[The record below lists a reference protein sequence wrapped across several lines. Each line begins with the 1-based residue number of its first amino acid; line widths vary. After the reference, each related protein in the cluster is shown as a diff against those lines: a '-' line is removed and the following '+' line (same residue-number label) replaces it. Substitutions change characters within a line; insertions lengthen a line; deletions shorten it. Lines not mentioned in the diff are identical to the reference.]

1 MQDPVQDH
9 HGQELLGP
17 LVQDGH
23 VLGAQVLAPAQPVLG
38 RRPPIIH
45 PGLGQLQGRA
55 AHMQD
60 EGDAGL
66 GQLRPEGVEVDVPRR
81 AVQGRPVRHPH
92 RLEVAGQHEVQLL
105 QGQLRVVQRNGGH
118 AHQPV
123 IGGAEVDHVPVVRPG
138 RAIAQPALQL
148 GRRREGHAQAVG
160 REHQLLAEA
169 EQVHGGAPVAGIEG
183 PQGLDL
189 LGLLDQGVTQGH
201 LGRHVLGA
209 VRPALV
215 HDHRH
220 LLVGDDGGRVG
231 HLGDLV
237 PQAGVGIAL
246 QEVRQLHDVAV
257 GVIDVAVR
265 RRVGHG
271 RLLRGCRF
279 LSKTMRRRRRGGKA
293 GAHSPSTALAMMLRW
308 ISLVP
313 A

>member
-38 RRPPIIH
+38 RRPAIVH

-60 EGDAGL
+60 KGDPGL
-66 GQLRPEGVEVDVPRR
+66 RQLRPEGIEVDMARR
-81 AVQGRPVRHPH
+81 TVQGRPVRHPH
-92 RLEVAGQHEVQLL
+92 RLQVAGQDEVQLL
-105 QGQLRVVQRNGGH
+105 QRQFRIIQGDGRH

-123 IGGAEVDHVPVVRPG
+123 VGGAEVDHVPVVRPG

-148 GRRREGHAQAVG
+148 AGRREGHAQAVG
-160 REHQLLAEA
+160 RKDQLLAEA
-169 EQVHGGAPVAGIEG
+169 QQVHGRAAVGGIEG
-183 PQGLDL
+183 PQGLDF
-189 LGLLDQGVTQGH
+189 LGLLDQGVAQGH
-201 LGRHVLGA
+201 LGRHVLIA
-209 VRPALV
+209 VPAALV

-220 LLVGDDGGRVG
+220 LLVGDDGGRIG

-237 PQAGVGIAL
+237 PKPGIGIPL

-271 RLLRGCRF
+271 CLLPGDI
-279 LSKTMRRRRRGGKA
+279 
-293 GAHSPSTALAMMLRW
+293 LR
-308 ISLVP
+308 
-313 A
+313 